1 MDHHLTAEPLTVGAP
16 VIGTPRL
23 GVVHVLQAE
32 PLTTKPPN
40 IEREP
45 PPPTGVHHL
54 KAAPSKRARKRAKS
68 SIELIQTVLREQVPE
83 WRERFPTPEEMQ
95 NNELQGVG
103 RAALKRDPRTSD
115 WEWQKIRKSFM
126 RAVGREK
133 LK

>member
-1 MDHHLTAEPLTVGAP
+1 
-16 VIGTPRL
+16 
-23 GVVHVLQAE
+23 
-32 PLTTKPPN
+32 
-40 IEREP
+40 
-45 PPPTGVHHL
+45 VHHL